1 MDDGLGDDVKNSFW
15 FFYPRAHFLFPPP
28 LSFLL
33 QTQSTCSKDGAVSR
47 AQEEAGIDG
56 GPADC
61 PLAALGDMVGCSP
74 VQLQYIFKKTFFPR
88 QLKKK

>member
-28 LSFLL
+28 LFFLL

-56 GPADC
+56 PGRLPVGRFGGYGWMLSCPA
-61 PLAALGDMVGCSP
+61 PI
-74 VQLQYIFKKTFFPR
+74 YI
-88 QLKKK
+88 